1 MRDLRRLDEAKA
13 LASEAHGLT
22 PSDYRP
28 CTLLGAVH
36 IELGA
41 LHEGHEWYAKAESLG
56 ASRQTI
62 DNDLRGLLMRSPIE
76 EQHRIREYL
85 LHHDPQ
91 RFAWLRRW
99 PGTGQSP
106 SRPKS
111 VHLIKRRN
119 DTAFVEVGHHDH
131 RTR

>member
-1 MRDLRRLDEAKA
+1 MRDLRRLDDAKA
-13 LASEAHGLT
+13 LANDAHRLT

-36 IELGA
+36 IELGDLLA
-41 LHEGHEWYAKAESLG
+41 GHEWYAKAESLG

-85 LHHDPQ
+85 LQHDPQ

-99 PGTGQSP
+99 PGNGQS
-106 SRPKS
+106 SAHSKS
-111 VHLIKRRN
+111 AQTMNRKDR
-119 DTAFVEVGHHDH
+119 TAFVEAGRHDH
-131 RTR
+131 RSR